1 MDSCHVEDPLSLLSA
16 SQPAQPE
23 TARAT
28 ASSVLE
34 VSIVES
40 VCSHV
45 TFISV
50 GFYFD

>member
-1 MDSCHVEDPLSLLSA
+1 MDCCHVEEPLSVQSA
-16 SQPAQPE
+16 SQPAEPE

-34 VSIVES
+34 KVSIVES
-40 VCSHV
+40 MCSHV

-50 GFYFD
+50 GFYF